1 MVEAHLLK
9 MIRQA
14 TKYDKPQIIEI
25 MKLFRDEANVPY
37 VKVLKDET
45 YINKLLDAILAGAGI
60 IFIEDNVGLIM
71 ALITHTLWCD
81 KTFYM
86 QELAWYVKPTQRN
99 TSVGYRLLKKYI
111 EHGNKLKEEG
121 RICMFAIG
129 KMPSSPNIKYE
140 KFGFTKLDENWIQ

>member
-1 MVEAHLLK
+1 

-14 TKYDKPQIIEI
+14 TKYDKPQIIEL
-25 MKLFRDEANVPY
+25 MKLFRSESNIKQYHSLDNEPY
-37 VKVLKDET
+37 W
-45 YINKLLDAILAGAGI
+45 NRLLDTILAGAGI
-60 IFIEDNVGLIM
+60 IYIEDGIGLIM
-71 ALITHTLWCD
+71 ALIAPTLWCD

-86 QELAWYVKPTQRN
+86 QELAWYVKQEQRN

-111 EHGNKLKEEG
+111 EYGNKLKDEG
-121 RICMFAIG
+121 RIIMFAIG